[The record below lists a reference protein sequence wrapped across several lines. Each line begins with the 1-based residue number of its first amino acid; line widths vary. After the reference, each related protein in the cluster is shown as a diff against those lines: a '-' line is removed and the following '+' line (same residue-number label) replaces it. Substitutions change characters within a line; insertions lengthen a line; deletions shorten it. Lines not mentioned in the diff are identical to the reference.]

1 MNFIKIDEEKL
12 HKYIDVF
19 YEQNKKYPYLICSK
33 KTAEMLPNH
42 CSFIA
47 TNIQTVA
54 IGQEISLSSGPYK
67 PKNISIDGKE
77 YIPKNSPLYE
87 KYWGNC
93 KVIIDNDLEY
103 GEIRIG

>member
-12 HKYIDVF
+12 QKYIDVF

-33 KTAEMLPNH
+33 KTAKMLPSH
-42 CSFIA
+42 HSFVA
-47 TNIQTVA
+47 TNIQTVS
-54 IGQEISLSSGPYK
+54 IGQEISLSSSPYK
-67 PKNISIDGKE
+67 PKSISIDNKE
-77 YIPKNSPLYE
+77 YISKDSPVYE

-93 KVIIDNDLEY
+93 KVFIDNDLEY